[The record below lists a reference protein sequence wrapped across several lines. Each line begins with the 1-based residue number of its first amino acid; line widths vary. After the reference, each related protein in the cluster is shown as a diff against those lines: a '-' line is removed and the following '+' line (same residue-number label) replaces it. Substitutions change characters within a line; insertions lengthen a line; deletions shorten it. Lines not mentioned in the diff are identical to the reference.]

1 MADIDKALPNE
12 VRKEIE
18 IPGEE
23 EIQEQVIEEAEKE
36 QQSPEAVDIQENE
49 DGSVDINL
57 DPQAATPEGG
67 DEHYA
72 NLAEFLPDDVLGR
85 LGSDL
90 SSKYQDY
97 VSSRKDWEKSYTSGL
112 DLLGFKYDN
121 RSEPFAGASG
131 ATHPVLAE
139 AVTQF
144 QALAYKELLPA
155 DGPVRTQVM
164 GIPTAEKTDQ
174 ASRVKD
180 FMNYQIMDQMKE
192 YEPEFDSMLFH
203 LPLSGSTFKK
213 VYYDEME
220 QRAVSKF
227 VPADDLIVP
236 YTATSLDD
244 AEAIIHRVKI
254 SENELR
260 KQQVAGFYRDID
272 IGKPGHTETDV
283 EKKERELEGVSKT
296 SNEDIF
302 TLLECHV
309 DLDLE
314 GFEDSNPE
322 TGELSGIKIPYI
334 VTIEEG
340 SREILS
346 IKRNY
351 EIGDPLKNKIQY
363 FVHFKFLPGLGFYG
377 FGLIHMIGGLS
388 RTATAALRQ
397 LLDAGTLSNLP
408 AGFKMRGIRIR
419 DDAQSI
425 QPGEFRDVDAPGGN
439 LRDSFMMLPFKEPSQ
454 TLLSLMG
461 IVVQAGQR
469 FASIADMQVGDGNQ
483 QAAVG
488 TTVALLERGSR
499 TMSAIHKRI
508 YSALK
513 NEFKLMARVFK
524 LYLPQQYPYD
534 VVGGQRMI
542 MQSDFDDRVDILPV
556 ADPNIFSQTQRISL
570 AQTELQLATSNP
582 QMHDLYAA
590 YRNMYEALGVKNID
604 SVLMKPQQPM
614 PQDPALEH
622 IAALGGKPFQAFP
635 GQNHRSH
642 ITAHLSFMST
652 NLARNNPMV
661 MASLEKNIF
670 EHISL
675 MAQEQVELEFRDEMQ
690 QLQQMQMQ
698 MQQMQQSPQM
708 MEMQQNPQMM
718 QQMQMQNQQMQMK
731 IQEMNQKIESRKAEL
746 VADMMEEFMKEEQ
759 KITSQFDNDPIAK
772 LRSRELDLRAQENA
786 RKEKE
791 ANERMDLDKMKAM
804 MNQQNQDEKLQQ
816 NEELAQLRADTSI
829 EKTVLS
835 KTLPSSDSMM
845 PNIEIMRKG

>member
-1 MADIDKALPNE
+1 MADDNMDKALPNE
-12 VRKEIE
+12 PRKEITL
-18 IPGEE
+18 PGKE
-23 EIQEQVIEEAEKE
+23 EIQETLVEE
-36 QQSPEAVDIQENE
+36 VQEELQKPDGVETTELE
-49 DGSVDINL
+49 DGSVEINF
-57 DPQAATPEGG
+57 DPNAVSPEGG
-67 DEHYA
+67 QDHYS
-72 NLAEFLPDDVLGR
+72 NLAEFLPDDVLGE

-90 SSKYQDY
+90 NQKYMDY
-97 VSSRKDWEKSYTSGL
+97 SMSRKDWEKTYTQGL

-121 RSEPFAGASG
+121 RTEPFQGASG

-155 DGPVRTQVM
+155 DGPVRTQIL
-164 GIPTAEKTDQ
+164 GLQTPEKVQQ

-203 LPLSGSTFKK
+203 LPLAGSTFKK
-213 VYYDEME
+213 VYFDEVE
-220 QRAVSKF
+220 GRAVSKF

-244 AEAIIHRVKI
+244 AEAIIHKVKI

-260 KQQVAGFYRDID
+260 KQQVAGFYKDID
-272 IGKPGHTETDV
+272 LASPQDKESDV
-283 EKKERELEGVSKT
+283 EKKERELEGVTKSR
-296 SNEDIF
+296 NEDLY

-309 DLDLE
+309 NLDLE
-314 GFEDSNPE
+314 GFEDVNPQ
-322 TGELSGIKIPYI
+322 TGEPSGIKLPYI
-334 VTIEEG
+334 VTLEEG

-346 IKRNY
+346 IRRNY
-351 EIGDPLKNKIQY
+351 EVGDPKKNKVQY

-454 TLLSLMG
+454 TLLALMG
-461 IVVQAGQR
+461 VVVSAGQR

-524 LYLPQQYPYD
+524 LYLPQEYPYD

-542 MQSDFDDRVDILPV
+542 KQSDFDDRVDILPV

-570 AQTELQLATSNP
+570 AQTELQLAQSNP
-582 QMHDLYAA
+582 QMHNMYQT

-604 SVLMKPQQPM
+604 SILIKPMQPT
-614 PQDPALEH
+614 PKDPALEH
-622 IAALGGKPFQAFP
+622 IDALGGRQFQAFP
-635 GQNHRSH
+635 GQDHRAH
-642 ITAHLSFMST
+642 ITAHLNFMAT
-652 NLARNNPMV
+652 NIARNNPMV

-675 MAQEQVELEFRDEMQ
+675 MAQEQIELEFRDELI
-690 QLQQMQMQ
+690 QLQQMQMLV
-698 MQQMQQSPQM
+698 
-708 MEMQQNPQMM
+708 QQNPQLQ
-718 QQMQMQNQQMQMK
+718 QQMMMLQ
-731 IQEMNQKIESRKAEL
+731 QKIEGRKAVLIAE
-746 VADMMEEFMKEEQ
+746 MMEEFMNEEK

-772 LRSRELDLRAQENA
+772 LRSRELDLRAMEND
-786 RKEKE
+786 RKEREGK
-791 ANERMDLDKMKAM
+791 ERMNLDKMKAM
-804 MNQQNQDEKLQQ
+804 MNQQNQDEKLEQ
-816 NEELAQLRADTSI
+816 NEELAKLRADTSI

-835 KTLPSSDSMM
+835 KTLPNVDSMM
-845 PNIEIMRKG
+845 PKVDIIRKGN